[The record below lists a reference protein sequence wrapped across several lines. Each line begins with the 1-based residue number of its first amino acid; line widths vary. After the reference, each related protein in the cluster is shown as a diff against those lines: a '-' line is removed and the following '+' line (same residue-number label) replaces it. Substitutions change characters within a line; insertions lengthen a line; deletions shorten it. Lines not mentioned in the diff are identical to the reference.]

1 MINRCNTTGTYMYA
15 KSYCKKPTTIA
26 NRLLCNTQIG
36 GQESK
41 LIVPKRGGIPV
52 S

>member
-1 MINRCNTTGTYMYA
+1 MINRCNTTGTYVRQIILQETYHL
-15 KSYCKKPTTIA
+15 A